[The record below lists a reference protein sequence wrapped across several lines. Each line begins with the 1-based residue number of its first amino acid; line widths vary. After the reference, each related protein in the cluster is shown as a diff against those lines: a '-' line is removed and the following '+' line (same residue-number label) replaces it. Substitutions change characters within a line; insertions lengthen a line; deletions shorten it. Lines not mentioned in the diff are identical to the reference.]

1 MVGAHPPAKV
11 DLDARGALHRRATP
25 AGTVQPEGGLFPPV
39 CTWPTTH
46 DGVTMSRIAAKIAS
60 TVPPT
65 LAAALVLAAAVGLI
79 MLMVATAGV
88 SKREVYEAVLAA
100 RQD

>member
-1 MVGAHPPAKV
+1 M
-11 DLDARGALHRRATP
+11 
-25 AGTVQPEGGLFPPV
+25 FPPV

-79 MLMVATAGV
+79 MLMGAPPN
-88 SKREVYEAVLAA
+88 
-100 RQD
+100 